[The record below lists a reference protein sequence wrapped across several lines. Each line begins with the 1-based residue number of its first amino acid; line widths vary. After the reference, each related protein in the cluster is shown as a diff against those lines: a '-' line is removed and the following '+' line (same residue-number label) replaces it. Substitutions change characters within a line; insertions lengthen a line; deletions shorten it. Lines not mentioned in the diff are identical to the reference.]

1 VATHAP
7 DVILIM
13 CTNMCGATIAAPLTA
28 ETGIPVI
35 DSAAI
40 TLQAG
45 LRLAKARPLK
55 ILDDPLYLGDSEPEG

>member
-1 VATHAP
+1 
-7 DVILIM
+7 
-13 CTNMCGATIAAPLTA
+13 MCGATIAAPLTA